1 MSISFDRAADYY
13 DRTRGYPPGVQE
25 RIGRAMLEA
34 AGATPASR
42 LLELGVGTGRIALPI
57 VRAGYRYTGVDIS
70 QAMMERL
77 RAALDT
83 IPGAWERVTL
93 VEGDATALPFDAES
107 FDAVITVH
115 VYHLVSDRARV
126 AAESARVLARPG
138 VLLNGRDDNIDE
150 GGERRE
156 MFAAWDDI
164 LADLGWQEQERVVRA
179 ARLRMAPEWERLG
192 ATVDEVVG
200 PEWEEAL
207 SPAQELEGFSERLWS
222 SLWTVPDAIHSEAIA
237 RLRTWAAEHYGADL
251 ETPVV
256 RQRRFV
262 IERGRLA

>member
-34 AGATPASR
+34 AGATRESR

-83 IPGAWERVTL
+83 MPGARERVTL
-93 VEGDATALPFDAES
+93 VEGDATALPFDAGS
-107 FDAVITVH
+107 FDVVITVH

-126 AAESARVLARPG
+126 AGESARVLARPG
-138 VLLNGRDDNIDE
+138 VLLNGRDEDIDE
-150 GGERRE
+150 GRGD

-164 LADLGWQEQERVVRA
+164 LLDLGWREQERVVGA
-179 ARLRMAPEWERLG
+179 SRLRMAPEWQRLG
-192 ATVDEVVG
+192 AAVDEVAG
-200 PEWEEAL
+200 PEWEDAL
-207 SPAQELEGFSERLWS
+207 SPAQALDGFAERLWS
-222 SLWTVPDAIHSEAIA
+222 SLWSIPDAIHAEAVA
-237 RLRTWAAEHYGADL
+237 RLRTWAVEHYGADL

-256 RQRRFV
+256 RWRRFV
-262 IERGRLA
+262 IERGLLA